1 MWFENEE
8 ERRCTYFGELS
19 LPVPFS
25 ILAAVLSLGVG
36 ISAFLKGADKD
47 GREKE
52 GTAFF
57 TTMLALVDILL
68 RVNWGVLAWLVLQKQ
83 YFTAFYCLLGL
94 IGFSLLI
101 NFFLWR
107 RYFYSR
113 YKYEDTDPLF
123 SAYATK
129 FSRTASVVTFL
140 SYLVTFQAI
149 RLAYSR
155 FLGKK
160 QFSAGFTR
168 RRRYY
173 RLIGRL
179 TVFEAIFVYGPAIAL
194 NIYNLTYMTDRKEMQ
209 FWMNID
215 SLALQAYALLLIIVV
230 LTQRESLMNY
240 KSYFSFGELFKFGPS
255 NEEEEVPL
263 EYRAG
268 VAAALRMG
276 AIDDKTF
283 NQFMASAG
291 NPADA

>member
-1 MWFENEE
+1 M
-8 ERRCTYFGELS
+8 
-19 LPVPFS
+19 
-25 ILAAVLSLGVG
+25 
-36 ISAFLKGADKD
+36 
-47 GREKE
+47 
-52 GTAFF
+52 
-57 TTMLALVDILL
+57 
-68 RVNWGVLAWLVLQKQ
+68 
-83 YFTAFYCLLGL
+83 LGL
-94 IGFSLLI
+94 IGFSTLV
-101 NFFLWR
+101 NFVLWR

-179 TVFEAIFVYGPAIAL
+179 TVFEAIFMYGPAIAL

-209 FWMNID
+209 YWMNID

-230 LTQRESLMNY
+230 LILIVDRLS
-240 KSYFSFGELFKFGPS
+240 
-255 NEEEEVPL
+255 
-263 EYRAG
+263 
-268 VAAALRMG
+268 
-276 AIDDKTF
+276 
-283 NQFMASAG
+283 ASATLTTIML
-291 NPADA
+291 NWSMSASPSSARLTIFVIAEVVLRST